1 MLKRWTSLGLAAA
14 MAVSV
19 VGVTG
24 CYGSF
29 NLTRKL
35 YTWNGKLGDKW
46 INSLATFAMLVI
58 PVYGVA
64 GIVDY
69 VVLNT
74 VEFWT
79 GSNPVTMAPGETEQ
93 KIVTVQGHNY
103 LATATQNHFQLKP
116 VDGGKALDLT
126 YVPAEKSWY
135 AISGTE
141 RILIAEWVDQDAL
154 ALITPNGERGLLTR

>member
-46 INSLATFAMLVI
+46 INSLVLI
-58 PVYGVA
+58 PLSPIYGLA
-64 GIVDY
+64 GTLDW
-69 VVLNT
+69 VVLNA

-93 KIVTVQGHNY
+93 KVVTVQGHNY
-103 LATATQNHFQLKP
+103 LAIATQNRFQLKP
-116 VDGGKALDLT
+116 TDGGKALDLT

-135 AISGTE
+135 SVSGNE

-154 ALITPNGERGLLTR
+154 AVIAPNGERGLLTR